1 MNLRSFLVLGMRNTN
16 GNFHY
21 GVYGR
26 NSVPSKKLKYSN
38 GIQFLEGI
46 RLLTTDLVVP
56 FSSEEEHIKACDKFI
71 VLLLDTMSVVI
82 EEKGWKDI
90 KPIQMF
96 DGMWGEIIKLK
107 QFEEVYE
114 RFKETEG
121 IINIFRQSE
130 GPEKLVAKKE
140 LIERGIIQ

>member
-1 MNLRSFLVLGMRNTN
+1 
-16 GNFHY
+16 
-21 GVYGR
+21 
-26 NSVPSKKLKYSN
+26 VPSKKLKYSN

-46 RLLTTDLVVP
+46 RVLTTDLVVP

-130 GPEKLVAKKE
+130 GPEKLAAKKE